1 MIRNERSGKS
11 ENHLV
16 TSTILD
22 VCSRR
27 NAACNVLDFKNLQ
40 INLIFGS
47 CLCSWNSGHEG
58 PVDDPVVIET
68 RVKQVWL
75 IMSWHEFESLILFIV
90 TYFLAQYFSPNIESV

>member
-1 MIRNERSGKS
+1 M
-11 ENHLV
+11 

-68 RVKQVWL
+68 RVKQVRL
-75 IMSWHEFESLILFIV
+75 INV
-90 TYFLAQYFSPNIESV
+90 LA